1 MSIPLI
7 SVASAPAS
15 PAATLAGA
23 SAAERVSE
31 LQARIQGMQRDRWET
46 GGRAVSGVLG
56 RVLPDGILRTGVV
69 YTVDNSTSLIMAV
82 LAAAGQD
89 GGWGAVV
96 GLPDF
101 GTEAAVGFGIDLER
115 LVLVPSP
122 GDQWLA
128 VTAALVDVLPL
139 VVVHPE
145 RAVGDAEAARLGAR
159 LRQSGCTLIVAGAWS
174 QTEAA
179 LRVTGTRWEG
189 LGVGHGY
196 LSGRDLTVQVSG
208 RNGSGRRRS
217 EVVHLPDLPARGDSL
232 PAESFPAGS
241 LPAGSLPADSRVL
254 GSAPLRLRTTGPS
267 RSPQRRQPA
276 AG

>member
-7 SVASAPAS
+7 SVASAPAA
-15 PAATLAGA
+15 PAGVPAGA
-23 SAAERVSE
+23 SAAARVSE
-31 LQARIQGMQRDRWET
+31 LQARIQGMQRDRWAA
-46 GGRAVSGVLG
+46 GGRAVSGALG
-56 RVLPDGILRTGVV
+56 RILPDGILRTGVA
-69 YTVDNSTSLIMAV
+69 YTIDNSTSLIMSV
-82 LAAAGQD
+82 LAAAGED

-145 RAVGDAEAARLGAR
+145 RAVGDAETARLGAR
-159 LRQSGCTLIVAGAWS
+159 LRQSGCTLIVAGAWA
-174 QTEAA
+174 QTEAD
-179 LRVTGTRWEG
+179 LRVTGTSWEG
-189 LGVGHGY
+189 LGAGHGY

-217 EVVHLPDLPARGDSL
+217 ELIHLPDRAAPGDSL
-232 PAESFPAGS
+232 A
-241 LPAGSLPADSRVL
+241 ADTKVTASV
-254 GSAPLRLRTTGPS
+254 PLLRRNTGPT
-267 RSPQRRQPA
+267 PRRQPA

>member
-7 SVASAPAS
+7 SVASAPAA
-15 PAATLAGA
+15 PADA
-23 SAAERVSE
+23 SAAERVSA
-31 LQARIQGMQRDRWET
+31 LQARIHGMQRDRWET
-46 GGRAVSGVLG
+46 GGRAVSGALAG
-56 RVLPDGILRTGVV
+56 ILPDGMLRHGVV
-69 YTVDNSTSLIMAV
+69 YTVGNSTSLIMAV
-82 LAAAGQD
+82 LAAAGRD
-89 GGWGAVV
+89 GGWSAVV

-101 GTEAAVGFGIDLER
+101 GAEAAIGCGIDLER

-174 QTEAA
+174 QAEAD
-179 LRVTGTRWEG
+179 LRVTGIRWEG
-189 LGVGHGY
+189 IGTGHGY

-208 RNGSGRRRS
+208 RNGSGRRRR
-217 EVVHLPDLPARGDSL
+217 ELVHLPDLAVPGESVPTQPA
-232 PAESFPAGS
+232 PFGS
-241 LPAGSLPADSRVL
+241 
-254 GSAPLRLRTTGPS
+254 TGQR
-267 RSPQRRQPA
+267 RSSQRRQPA

>member
-7 SVASAPAS
+7 SVASAPVS
-15 PAATLAGA
+15 PAGAPAGA
-23 SAAERVSE
+23 SAADRVIE
-31 LQARIQGMQRDRWET
+31 LQARIQGMQRDRWAA

-56 RVLPDGILRTGVV
+56 RILPDGILRTGVV

-89 GGWGAVV
+89 GGWSAVV

-101 GTEAAVGFGIDLER
+101 GTEAAIGFGIDLER

-128 VTAALVDVLPL
+128 VTAALVDVLSL

-159 LRQSGCTLIVAGAWS
+159 LRQSGCTLIVAGTWS
-174 QTEAA
+174 QTEAD

-189 LGVGHGY
+189 LGAGHGY

-208 RNGSGRRRS
+208 SNGSGRRRS
-217 EVVHLPDLPARGDSL
+217 ELVHLPDLPGPGDTL
-232 PAESFPAGS
+232 PAH
-241 LPAGSLPADSRVL
+241 
-254 GSAPLRLRTTGPS
+254 SAPLRLRRTGPTPS
-267 RSPQRRQPA
+267 NRRRQPA
-276 AG
+276 AEWTP

>member
-15 PAATLAGA
+15 PAGALAGA
-23 SAAERVSE
+23 SAADRVSE
-31 LQARIQGMQRDRWET
+31 LQARIHGMQRDRWET
-46 GGRAVSGVLG
+46 GGTAVSGALAQI
-56 RVLPDGILRTGVV
+56 LPDGILRTGVV
-69 YTVDNSTSLIMAV
+69 YTVDNSTSLLMAV

-89 GGWGAVV
+89 GGWSAVV

-101 GTEAAVGFGIDLER
+101 GAEAAIGFGIDLER
-115 LVLVPSP
+115 LVLVPCP

-145 RAVGDAEAARLGAR
+145 RTVGDAEAARLGAR

-174 QTEAA
+174 QTEAD
-179 LRVTGTRWEG
+179 LRVTGTSWEG
-189 LGVGHGY
+189 LDAGHGY
-196 LSGRDLTVQVSG
+196 LSGRNLTVQVSG

-217 EVVHLPDLPARGDSL
+217 ELVHLPDVAAPKETLP
-232 PAESFPAGS
+232 
-241 LPAGSLPADSRVL
+241 VT
-254 GSAPLRLRTTGPS
+254 SAPLRLHNAGPTRSS
-267 RSPQRRQPA
+267 RRRQPA

>member
-7 SVASAPAS
+7 SVASA
-15 PAATLAGA
+15 AAVPVGGPSGV

-31 LQARIQGMQRDRWET
+31 LQARIHGMQRDRWET
-46 GGRAVSGVLG
+46 GGRAVTGALG
-56 RVLPDGILRTGVV
+56 RILPDGILRTGVV
-69 YTVDNSTSLIMAV
+69 YTIDRSTSLIMAV

-89 GGWGAVV
+89 GGWSAVV

-101 GTEAAVGFGIDLER
+101 GTEAATGFGIDLER

-139 VVVHPE
+139 VVVRPE
-145 RAVGDAEAARLGAR
+145 RVVGDAEAARLGAR
-159 LRQSGCTLIVAGAWS
+159 LRQSGCTLIVAGAWA
-174 QTEAA
+174 QTEAD

-189 LGVGHGY
+189 LGAGHGY

-217 EVVHLPDLPARGDSL
+217 EPVHLPDGARPQEALPD
-232 PAESFPAGS
+232 
-241 LPAGSLPADSRVL
+241 
-254 GSAPLRLRTTGPS
+254 GSAPLGLFNATATLS
-267 RSPQRRQPA
+267 NRRGQPA